1 MTKQTKTLT
10 VLAAA
15 LVVCGGAYAALRVW
29 NDRQAQIDDTVYVTQ
44 LSDFTG
50 LTLTNS
56 AGTLSFT
63 KDDDAWQYDGD
74 DAFPADQEAVEDLA
88 EQVGSL
94 AAIRVID
101 DPEDLSAYGLDE
113 PALQASV
120 TAGDGTAVT
129 LLLGDVSD
137 SYCYAKRTDS
147 DTVYTVST
155 DLPENL
161 ESLELLD
168 LAAIPDFP
176 DLGTDTISSL
186 TWESGGTTLTL
197 TKTETTGTESGD
209 SSADA
214 STSSESSGETEPAW
228 DVNGTAIPSDN
239 STFTSLMAQL
249 SSLAFDACYDYKGE
263 ADTLAACG
271 LDDPVGVLTVTYGE
285 GETFTLTLG
294 ALDGTGDAY
303 YAQLS
308 GDPAVYL
315 LSRDPVSTL
324 TSLTPEALT
333 AADQEETETEAD
345 GTEAAA
351 DPDTSTGS
359 SGAS

>member
-1 MTKQTKTLT
+1 MTKQTKTLAA
-10 VLAAA
+10 LAAA

-29 NDRQAQIDDTVYVTQ
+29 NDQQAQIDDTVYVTQ
-44 LSDFTG
+44 LSDLTG

-74 DAFPADQEAVEDLA
+74 DAFPADQEAVENLA

-94 AAIRVID
+94 AAIRVIN

-197 TKTETTGTESGD
+197 TKTENGD

-214 STSSESSGETEPAW
+214 SSSSESAEETEPAW

-239 STFTSLMAQL
+239 SAFTSLMAQI

-271 LDDPVGVLTVTYGE
+271 LDTPVGVLTVTYGE
-285 GETFTLTLG
+285 DETLTLTIG
-294 ALDGTGDAY
+294 ALDGTGDSY

-315 LSRDPVSTL
+315 LSADSVD
-324 TSLTPEALT
+324 SLISLSAQELT
-333 AADQEETETEAD
+333 AVEGDEAEE
-345 GTEAAA
+345 EAASDA
-351 DPDTSTGS
+351 S
-359 SGAS
+359 SDSSSSSAS

>member
-1 MTKQTKTLT
+1 MTKQTKTLAA
-10 VLAAA
+10 LAAA

-29 NDRQAQIDDTVYVTQ
+29 NDQQAQVDDTVYVTQ
-44 LSDFTG
+44 LSD
-50 LTLTNS
+50 LTVLSLIN
-56 AGTLSFT
+56 GQGELSFT
-63 KDDDAWQYDGD
+63 KAEDAWQYDGD

-88 EQVGSL
+88 EQIGSL

-168 LAAIPDFP
+168 LAAVPDFP

-197 TKTETTGTESGD
+197 TKTETAGTESGD

-214 STSSESSGETEPAW
+214 SSSSESAEGTEPAW

-239 STFTSLMAQL
+239 SAFTSLMAQI

-263 ADTLAACG
+263 ADTLAECG
-271 LDDPVGVLTVTYGE
+271 LDTPVGVLTVTYGE
-285 GETFTLTLG
+285 GETLTLTIG
-294 ALDGTGDAY
+294 ALDGAGDSY

-308 GDPAVYL
+308 GDPGVYL
-315 LSRDPVSTL
+315 LSADSVDTL
-324 TSLTPEALT
+324 ISLSAQELT
-333 AADQEETETEAD
+333 AVEED
-345 GTEAAA
+345 EAASDA
-351 DPDTSTGS
+351 S
-359 SGAS
+359 SDSSSSSAS

>member
-1 MTKQTKTLT
+1 MTKQTKTLAA
-10 VLAAA
+10 LAAA

-29 NDRQAQIDDTVYVTQ
+29 NDQQAQVDDTVYVTQ
-44 LSDFTG
+44 LSDFTA
-50 LTLTNS
+50 LSFTN
-56 AGTLSFT
+56 AQGELSFT
-63 KDDDAWQYDGD
+63 KAEDAWQYDGD
-74 DAFPADQEAVEDLA
+74 ASFPADQEAVEDLA

-113 PALQASV
+113 PTLQASV

-168 LAAIPDFP
+168 LAAIPGFP

-197 TKTETTGTESGD
+197 TKTETETAGAESGD

-214 STSSESSGETEPAW
+214 SSSSESVEETEPAW

-239 STFTSLMAQL
+239 STFTSLMAQI

-263 ADTLAACG
+263 ADTLAECG
-271 LDDPVGVLTVTYGE
+271 LDTPVGVLTVTYGE
-285 GETFTLTLG
+285 GETLTLTIG
-294 ALDGTGDAY
+294 ALDGTGDSY

-308 GDPAVYL
+308 DDQAVYL
-315 LSRDPVSTL
+315 LSADSVGTLVSL
-324 TSLTPEALT
+324 SAQELT
-333 AADQEETETEAD
+333 AAEEDEAET
-345 GTEAAA
+345 
-351 DPDTSTGS
+351 TSDAS
-359 SGAS
+359 SSSAS

>member
-1 MTKQTKTLT
+1 MTKQTKTLAA
-10 VLAAA
+10 LAAA

-29 NDRQAQIDDTVYVTQ
+29 NDQQAQVDDTVYVTQ
-44 LSDFTG
+44 LSDFTA
-50 LTLTNS
+50 LSFTN
-56 AGTLSFT
+56 GQGELSFT
-63 KDDDAWQYDGD
+63 KAEDAWQYDGD
-74 DAFPADQEAVEDLA
+74 ASFPADQEAVEDLA

-113 PALQASV
+113 PALQATV
-120 TAGDGTAVT
+120 TTGDGTAVT

-168 LAAIPDFP
+168 LAAIPGFP

-197 TKTETTGTESGD
+197 TKTETETAGTESGD

-214 STSSESSGETEPAW
+214 SSSSESVEETEPAW

-239 STFTSLMAQL
+239 STFTSLMAQI

-263 ADTLAACG
+263 ADTLAECG
-271 LDDPVGVLTVTYGE
+271 LDAPVGVLTVTYGE
-285 GETFTLTLG
+285 GETLTLTIG
-294 ALDGTGDAY
+294 ALDGTGDSY

-308 GDPAVYL
+308 DDQAVYL
-315 LSRDPVSTL
+315 LSADSVGTLVSL
-324 TSLTPEALT
+324 SAQELT
-333 AADQEETETEAD
+333 AAEEDEAET
-345 GTEAAA
+345 
-351 DPDTSTGS
+351 TSDAS
-359 SGAS
+359 SSSAS

>member
-44 LSDFTG
+44 LSDLTG
-50 LTLTNS
+50 LSLTN
-56 AGTLSFT
+56 GQGELSFT
-63 KDDDAWQYDGD
+63 KAEDAWQYDGD

-88 EQVGSL
+88 EQIGSL

-120 TAGDGTAVT
+120 TAGDETAVT

-147 DTVYTVST
+147 DTVYTIST

-197 TKTETTGTESGD
+197 TKTETAGTESGD

-214 STSSESSGETEPAW
+214 SSSSESAEETEPAW

-239 STFTSLMAQL
+239 SAFTSLMAQI

-263 ADTLAACG
+263 ADTLAECG
-271 LDDPVGVLTVTYGE
+271 LDTPVGVLTVTYGE
-285 GETFTLTLG
+285 GETLTLTIG
-294 ALDGTGDAY
+294 ALDGTGDSY

-308 GDPAVYL
+308 DDQAVYL
-315 LSRDPVSTL
+315 LSADSVDTII
-324 TSLTPEALT
+324 SLSAQELT
-333 AADQEETETEAD
+333 AAAEDEAET
-345 GTEAAA
+345 
-351 DPDTSTGS
+351 TSDAS
-359 SGAS
+359 SSSAS

>member
-1 MTKQTKTLT
+1 MTKQTKTLAA
-10 VLAAA
+10 LAAA

-29 NDRQAQIDDTVYVTQ
+29 NDQQAQVDDTVYVTQ
-44 LSDFTG
+44 LSDFTA
-50 LTLTNS
+50 LSFTN
-56 AGTLSFT
+56 AQGELSFT
-63 KDDDAWQYDGD
+63 KAEDAWQYDGD
-74 DAFPADQEAVEDLA
+74 ASFPADQEAVEDLA

-120 TAGDGTAVT
+120 TAGDETAVT

-168 LAAIPDFP
+168 LAAIPGFP

-197 TKTETTGTESGD
+197 TKTETETAGAESGD

-214 STSSESSGETEPAW
+214 SSSSESVEETEPAW

-239 STFTSLMAQL
+239 STFTSLMAQI

-263 ADTLAACG
+263 ADTLAECG
-271 LDDPVGVLTVTYGE
+271 LDTPVGVLTVTYGE
-285 GETFTLTLG
+285 GETLTLTIG
-294 ALDGTGDAY
+294 ALDGTGDSY

-308 GDPAVYL
+308 DDQAVYL
-315 LSRDPVSTL
+315 LSADSVGTLVSL
-324 TSLTPEALT
+324 SAQELT
-333 AADQEETETEAD
+333 AAEEDEAET
-345 GTEAAA
+345 
-351 DPDTSTGS
+351 TSDAS
-359 SGAS
+359 SSSAS

>member
-1 MTKQTKTLT
+1 MTKQTRTLV

-15 LVVCGGAYAALRVW
+15 IVVCGGAYGGLRLW
-29 NDRQAQIDDTVYVTQ
+29 NDRQAQMDDTVYVAQ

-56 AGTLSFT
+56 TGTLSFT
-63 KDDDAWQYDGD
+63 KTDGTWQYDGD

-88 EQVGSL
+88 EQVGTL
-94 AAIRVID
+94 AALRVID

-113 PALQASV
+113 PVLQASV
-120 TAGDGTAVT
+120 TAADGQTAA
-129 LLLGDVSD
+129 LLLGDGSS
-137 SYCYAKRTDS
+137 SYCYAKLAGS
-147 DTVYTVST
+147 DTVYTIST
-155 DLPENL
+155 ALPESL
-161 ESLELLD
+161 EDLELLD

-176 DLGTDTISSL
+176 DLGTDTISAL
-186 TWESGGTTLTL
+186 TWESGGPPLTL
-197 TKTETTGTESGD
+197 TKTETSDAENGD

-214 STSSESSGETEPAW
+214 STSSEDGGETEPAW

-263 ADTLAACG
+263 ADTLSACG
-271 LDDPVGVLTVTYGE
+271 LDAPVGVLTVTYGE
-285 GETFTLTLG
+285 GETLTLTIG
-294 ALDGTGDAY
+294 ALDGAGDSY

-315 LSRDPVSTL
+315 LSTDSVDTL
-324 TSLTPEALT
+324 VALSAQGLT
-333 AADQEETETEAD
+333 AIDDDEAEEESTS
-345 GTEAAA
+345 
-351 DPDTSTGS
+351 DTSSDS
-359 SGAS
+359 SSSSAS

>member
-1 MTKQTKTLT
+1 MTKQTKTLAA
-10 VLAAA
+10 LAAA

-44 LSDFTG
+44 LSDLTG
-50 LTLTNS
+50 LSLTN
-56 AGTLSFT
+56 GQGELSFT
-63 KDDDAWQYDGD
+63 KAEDVWQYDGD

-113 PALQASV
+113 PALQVTV

-197 TKTETTGTESGD
+197 TKTENGD

-214 STSSESSGETEPAW
+214 SSSSESAEGTEPAW

-239 STFTSLMAQL
+239 SAFTSLMAQI

-263 ADTLAACG
+263 AETLAECG
-271 LDDPVGVLTVTYGE
+271 LDTPVGVLTVTYGE
-285 GETFTLTLG
+285 GETLTLTIG
-294 ALDGTGDAY
+294 ALDGTGDSY

-315 LSRDPVSTL
+315 LSADSVDAL
-324 TSLTPEALT
+324 ISLSAQELT
-333 AADQEETETEAD
+333 AVEEDEAETASEA
-345 GTEAAA
+345 
-351 DPDTSTGS
+351 S
-359 SGAS
+359 SSSAS

>member
-1 MTKQTKTLT
+1 MTKQTKTLA

-15 LVVCGGAYAALRVW
+15 IVVCGGAYAALRVW

-44 LSDFTG
+44 LSDFTA
-50 LTLTNS
+50 LSLTN
-56 AGTLSFT
+56 GQGELSFT
-63 KDDDAWQYDGD
+63 KAEDVWQYDGD

-88 EQVGSL
+88 EQIGSL

-113 PALQASV
+113 PALQATV

-161 ESLELLD
+161 EFLELLD

-197 TKTETTGTESGD
+197 TKTEMAGTESGD

-214 STSSESSGETEPAW
+214 SSSSEETEPAW
-228 DVNGTAIPSDN
+228 DVNGTAIPSD
-239 STFTSLMAQL
+239 SSAFTSLMAQI

-263 ADTLAACG
+263 ADTLAECG
-271 LDDPVGVLTVTYGE
+271 LDTPVGVLTVTYGE
-285 GETFTLTLG
+285 GETLTLTIG
-294 ALDGTGDAY
+294 ALDGTGDSY

-308 GDPAVYL
+308 DDQAVYL
-315 LSRDPVSTL
+315 LSADSVDTII
-324 TSLTPEALT
+324 SLSAQELT
-333 AADQEETETEAD
+333 AAAEDEAET
-345 GTEAAA
+345 
-351 DPDTSTGS
+351 TSDAS
-359 SGAS
+359 SSSAS

>member
-44 LSDFTG
+44 LSD
-50 LTLTNS
+50 LTVLSLIN
-56 AGTLSFT
+56 GQGELSFT
-63 KDDDAWQYDGD
+63 KAEDVWQYDGD
-74 DAFPADQEAVEDLA
+74 DAFPVDQEAVEDLA
-88 EQVGSL
+88 EQIGSL

-129 LLLGDVSD
+129 LLLGDVSG
-137 SYCYAKRTDS
+137 SYCYAKRADS

-197 TKTETTGTESGD
+197 TKTENGD

-214 STSSESSGETEPAW
+214 SSSSESAEETEPAW

-239 STFTSLMAQL
+239 SAFTSLMAQV

-271 LDDPVGVLTVTYGE
+271 LDTPVGVLTVTYGE
-285 GETFTLTLG
+285 GETLTLTIG
-294 ALDGTGDAY
+294 ALDGTGDSY

-315 LSRDPVSTL
+315 LSAASVDTLVSL
-324 TSLTPEALT
+324 SAQELT
-333 AADQEETETEAD
+333 AVEEDEAEE
-345 GTEAAA
+345 EAASDA
-351 DPDTSTGS
+351 S
-359 SGAS
+359 SDSSSSSAS

>member
-1 MTKQTKTLT
+1 MTKQTKTLAA
-10 VLAAA
+10 LAAA

-29 NDRQAQIDDTVYVTQ
+29 NDRQAQVDDTVYVTQ
-44 LSDFTG
+44 LSDFTA
-50 LTLTNS
+50 LSFTN
-56 AGTLSFT
+56 AQGELSFT
-63 KDDDAWQYDGD
+63 KAEDAWQYDGD
-74 DAFPADQEAVEDLA
+74 ASFPADQEAVEDLA

-168 LAAIPDFP
+168 LAAIPGFP

-197 TKTETTGTESGD
+197 PKTEAETAGTESGD

-214 STSSESSGETEPAW
+214 SSSSEETEPAW

-239 STFTSLMAQL
+239 STFTSLMAQI

-263 ADTLAACG
+263 ADTLAECG
-271 LDDPVGVLTVTYGE
+271 LDTPVGVLTATYGE
-285 GETFTLTLG
+285 GETLTLTIG
-294 ALDGTGDAY
+294 ALDGTGDSY

-308 GDPAVYL
+308 DDQAVYL
-315 LSRDPVSTL
+315 LSADSVDTII
-324 TSLTPEALT
+324 SLSAQELT
-333 AADQEETETEAD
+333 AAEEDEAET
-345 GTEAAA
+345 
-351 DPDTSTGS
+351 TSDAS
-359 SGAS
+359 SSSAS

>member
-1 MTKQTKTLT
+1 MTKQTKTLAA
-10 VLAAA
+10 LAAA

-29 NDRQAQIDDTVYVTQ
+29 NDQQAQVDDTVYVTQ
-44 LSDFTG
+44 LSDFTA
-50 LTLTNS
+50 LSFTN
-56 AGTLSFT
+56 AQGELSFT
-63 KDDDAWQYDGD
+63 KAEDAWQYDGD
-74 DAFPADQEAVEDLA
+74 ASFPADQEAVEDLA

-168 LAAIPDFP
+168 LAAIPGFP

-197 TKTETTGTESGD
+197 TKTENGD

-214 STSSESSGETEPAW
+214 SSSSESAEETEPAW

-239 STFTSLMAQL
+239 SAFTSLMAQI

-263 ADTLAACG
+263 ADTLAECG
-271 LDDPVGVLTVTYGE
+271 PDTPVGVLTVTYGE
-285 GETFTLTLG
+285 GETLTLTIG
-294 ALDGTGDAY
+294 ALDGTGDSY

-308 GDPAVYL
+308 GDPGVYL
-315 LSRDPVSTL
+315 LSADSVDTLVSL
-324 TSLTPEALT
+324 SAQELT
-333 AADQEETETEAD
+333 AAEDETESDA
-345 GTEAAA
+345 
-351 DPDTSTGS
+351 S
-359 SGAS
+359 SDSSSSSAS

>member
-1 MTKQTKTLT
+1 MTKQTKTLAA
-10 VLAAA
+10 LAAA

-29 NDRQAQIDDTVYVTQ
+29 NDQQAQVDDTVYVTQ
-44 LSDFTG
+44 LSDFTA
-50 LTLTNS
+50 LSFTN
-56 AGTLSFT
+56 AQGELSFT
-63 KDDDAWQYDGD
+63 KVEDAWQYDGD
-74 DAFPADQEAVEDLA
+74 ASFPADQEAVEDLA

-147 DTVYTVST
+147 DTVYTIST

-197 TKTETTGTESGD
+197 TKAEAETAGTESGD

-214 STSSESSGETEPAW
+214 SSSSESAEGTEPAR

-239 STFTSLMAQL
+239 STFTSLMAQV

-263 ADTLAACG
+263 ADTLAECG
-271 LDDPVGVLTVTYGE
+271 LDTPVGVLTVTYGE
-285 GETFTLTLG
+285 DETLTLTIG
-294 ALDGTGDAY
+294 ALDGTGDSY

-308 GDPAVYL
+308 GDPGVYL
-315 LSRDPVSTL
+315 LSADSVDTL
-324 TSLTPEALT
+324 ISLSAQELT
-333 AADQEETETEAD
+333 AAEDETASD
-345 GTEAAA
+345 A
-351 DPDTSTGS
+351 S
-359 SGAS
+359 SDSSSSSAS

>member
-44 LSDFTG
+44 LSD
-50 LTLTNS
+50 LTALSLTN
-56 AGTLSFT
+56 GQGELSFT
-63 KDDDAWQYDGD
+63 KVEDAWQYDGD

-88 EQVGSL
+88 EQIGSL

-176 DLGTDTISSL
+176 DLGTDTISS
-186 TWESGGTTLTL
+186 
-197 TKTETTGTESGD
+197 
-209 SSADA
+209 
-214 STSSESSGETEPAW
+214 SESAEETEPAW

-239 STFTSLMAQL
+239 SAFTSLMAQI

-263 ADTLAACG
+263 ADTLAECG
-271 LDDPVGVLTVTYGE
+271 LDTPVGVLTVTYGE
-285 GETFTLTLG
+285 GETLTLTIG
-294 ALDGTGDAY
+294 ALDGTGDSY

-315 LSRDPVSTL
+315 LSADSVDTLVSL
-324 TSLTPEALT
+324 SAQELT
-333 AADQEETETEAD
+333 AVEEDEAEE
-345 GTEAAA
+345 EAASDA
-351 DPDTSTGS
+351 S
-359 SGAS
+359 SDSSSSSAS

>member
-1 MTKQTKTLT
+1 MTKQTKTLAA
-10 VLAAA
+10 LAAA
-15 LVVCGGAYAALRVW
+15 IVVCGGAYAALRVW
-29 NDRQAQIDDTVYVTQ
+29 NDQQAQVDDAVYVTQ
-44 LSDFTG
+44 LSD
-50 LTLTNS
+50 LTALSLTN
-56 AGTLSFT
+56 GQGELSFT
-63 KDDDAWQYDGD
+63 KAEDVWQYDGD
-74 DAFPADQEAVEDLA
+74 ASFPAGQEAVEDLA
-88 EQVGSL
+88 EQIGSL

-186 TWESGGTTLTL
+186 TWESGGTPLTL

-239 STFTSLMAQL
+239 SAFTSLMAQL

-271 LDDPVGVLTVTYGE
+271 LDTPVGVLTVTYGE
-285 GETFTLTLG
+285 GETLTLTIG
-294 ALDGTGDAY
+294 ALDGAGDSY

-315 LSRDPVSTL
+315 LSADSVD
-324 TSLTPEALT
+324 SLISLSAQELT
-333 AADQEETETEAD
+333 AAEEDETETASD
-345 GTEAAA
+345 ASSSS
-351 DPDTSTGS
+351 TS
-359 SGAS
+359 

>member
-29 NDRQAQIDDTVYVTQ
+29 NDQQAQVDDTVYVTQ

-74 DAFPADQEAVEDLA
+74 DAFPADQEAVENLA

-94 AAIRVID
+94 AAIRVIN

-113 PALQASV
+113 PALQATV

-197 TKTETTGTESGD
+197 TKTETAGTESGD

-214 STSSESSGETEPAW
+214 SSSSESAEETEPAW

-239 STFTSLMAQL
+239 SAFTSLMAQI

-263 ADTLAACG
+263 ADTLAECG
-271 LDDPVGVLTVTYGE
+271 LDTPVGVLTVTYGE
-285 GETFTLTLG
+285 GETLTLTIG
-294 ALDGTGDAY
+294 ALDGTGDSY

-308 GDPAVYL
+308 GDPGVYL
-315 LSRDPVSTL
+315 LSADSVDTII
-324 TSLTPEALT
+324 SLSAQELT
-333 AADQEETETEAD
+333 AAEEDEAET
-345 GTEAAA
+345 
-351 DPDTSTGS
+351 TSDAS
-359 SGAS
+359 SSSAS

>member
-29 NDRQAQIDDTVYVTQ
+29 NDQQAQVDDTVYVTQ
-44 LSDFTG
+44 LSD
-50 LTLTNS
+50 LTVLSLIN
-56 AGTLSFT
+56 GQGELSFT
-63 KDDDAWQYDGD
+63 KAEDAWQYDGD

-88 EQVGSL
+88 EQIGSL

-147 DTVYTVST
+147 DTVYTIST

-168 LAAIPDFP
+168 LAAVPDFP

-197 TKTETTGTESGD
+197 TKTETAGTESGD

-214 STSSESSGETEPAW
+214 SSSSEETEPAW

-239 STFTSLMAQL
+239 SAFTSLMAQI

-263 ADTLAACG
+263 AETLAECG
-271 LDDPVGVLTVTYGE
+271 LDTPVGVLTVTYGE
-285 GETFTLTLG
+285 GETLTLTIG
-294 ALDGTGDAY
+294 ALDGAGDSY

-308 GDPAVYL
+308 GDPAVYQ
-315 LSRDPVSTL
+315 LSADSVDTLVSL
-324 TSLTPEALT
+324 SAQELT
-333 AADQEETETEAD
+333 AAEDETESDA
-345 GTEAAA
+345 
-351 DPDTSTGS
+351 S
-359 SGAS
+359 SDSSSSSAS

>member
-44 LSDFTG
+44 LSDLTG
-50 LTLTNS
+50 LSLTN
-56 AGTLSFT
+56 GQGELSFT
-63 KDDDAWQYDGD
+63 KAEDVWQYDGD

-88 EQVGSL
+88 EQIGSL

-168 LAAIPDFP
+168 LAAIPGFP

-197 TKTETTGTESGD
+197 SKTETETAGTENGD

-214 STSSESSGETEPAW
+214 SSSSEETEPAW

-263 ADTLAACG
+263 AEALSACG
-271 LDDPVGVLTVTYGE
+271 LDTPVGVLTVTYGE
-285 GETFTLTLG
+285 SETLTLTIG
-294 ALDGTGDAY
+294 ALDGTGDSY

-315 LSRDPVSTL
+315 LSADSVDAL
-324 TSLTPEALT
+324 ISLSAQELT
-333 AADQEETETEAD
+333 AAEDETASD
-345 GTEAAA
+345 A
-351 DPDTSTGS
+351 S
-359 SGAS
+359 SDSSSSSAS

>member
-1 MTKQTKTLT
+1 MTKQTKTLAA
-10 VLAAA
+10 LAAA

-29 NDRQAQIDDTVYVTQ
+29 NDQQAQLDDTVYVTQ
-44 LSDFTG
+44 LSDFTA
-50 LTLTNS
+50 LSFTN
-56 AGTLSFT
+56 AQGELSFT
-63 KDDDAWQYDGD
+63 KAEDAWQYDGD
-74 DAFPADQEAVEDLA
+74 ASFPADQEAVEDLA

-113 PALQASV
+113 PTLQASV

-168 LAAIPDFP
+168 LAAIPGFP

-197 TKTETTGTESGD
+197 TKTETETAGTESGD

-214 STSSESSGETEPAW
+214 SSSSESVDETEPAW

-239 STFTSLMAQL
+239 STFTSLMAQI

-263 ADTLAACG
+263 ADTLAECG
-271 LDDPVGVLTVTYGE
+271 LDTPVGLLTVTYGE
-285 GETFTLTLG
+285 GETLTLTIG
-294 ALDGTGDAY
+294 ALDGTGDSY

-308 GDPAVYL
+308 DDQAVYL
-315 LSRDPVSTL
+315 LSADSVDTII
-324 TSLTPEALT
+324 SLSAQELT
-333 AADQEETETEAD
+333 AAEEDEAET
-345 GTEAAA
+345 
-351 DPDTSTGS
+351 TSDAS
-359 SGAS
+359 SSSAS

>member
-1 MTKQTKTLT
+1 MTKQTKTLAA
-10 VLAAA
+10 LAAA

-44 LSDFTG
+44 LSDLTG
-50 LTLTNS
+50 LSLTN
-56 AGTLSFT
+56 GQGELSFT
-63 KDDDAWQYDGD
+63 KAEDVWQYDGD

-113 PALQASV
+113 PALQVTV

-197 TKTETTGTESGD
+197 TKTENGD

-214 STSSESSGETEPAW
+214 SSSSESAEETEHAW

-239 STFTSLMAQL
+239 SAFTSLMAQI

-263 ADTLAACG
+263 AETLAECG
-271 LDDPVGVLTVTYGE
+271 LDTPVGVLTVTYGE
-285 GETFTLTLG
+285 GETLTLTIG
-294 ALDGTGDAY
+294 ALDGAGDSY

-315 LSRDPVSTL
+315 LSADSVDAL
-324 TSLTPEALT
+324 ISLSAQELT
-333 AADQEETETEAD
+333 AVEEDEAETASEA
-345 GTEAAA
+345 
-351 DPDTSTGS
+351 S
-359 SGAS
+359 SSSAS

>member
-1 MTKQTKTLT
+1 MTKQTKTLA

-15 LVVCGGAYAALRVW
+15 IVVCGGAYAALRVW

-44 LSDFTG
+44 LSD
-50 LTLTNS
+50 LTALSLTN
-56 AGTLSFT
+56 GQGELSFT
-63 KDDDAWQYDGD
+63 KAEDVWQYDGD

-88 EQVGSL
+88 EQIGSL

-113 PALQASV
+113 PALQATV

-161 ESLELLD
+161 EFLELLD

-197 TKTETTGTESGD
+197 TKTEMAGTESGD

-214 STSSESSGETEPAW
+214 SSSSEETEPAW

-239 STFTSLMAQL
+239 SAFTSLMAQI

-263 ADTLAACG
+263 ADTLAECG
-271 LDDPVGVLTVTYGE
+271 LDTPVGVLTVTYGE
-285 GETFTLTLG
+285 GETLTLTIG
-294 ALDGTGDAY
+294 ALDGTGDSY

-308 GDPAVYL
+308 DDQAVYL
-315 LSRDPVSTL
+315 LSADSVDTII
-324 TSLTPEALT
+324 SLSAQELT
-333 AADQEETETEAD
+333 AAAEDEAET
-345 GTEAAA
+345 
-351 DPDTSTGS
+351 TSDAS
-359 SGAS
+359 SSSAS

>member
-1 MTKQTKTLT
+1 MTKQTKTLAA
-10 VLAAA
+10 LAAA

-29 NDRQAQIDDTVYVTQ
+29 NDQQAQVDDTVYVTQ
-44 LSDFTG
+44 LSDFTA
-50 LTLTNS
+50 LSFTN
-56 AGTLSFT
+56 AQGELSFT
-63 KDDDAWQYDGD
+63 KAEDAWQYDGD
-74 DAFPADQEAVEDLA
+74 ASFPADQEAVEDLA

-168 LAAIPDFP
+168 LAAIPGFP

-186 TWESGGTTLTL
+186 TWESGGTALTL
-197 TKTETTGTESGD
+197 TKAEAETAGTESGD

-214 STSSESSGETEPAW
+214 SSSSEETEPAW

-239 STFTSLMAQL
+239 STLTSLMAQI

-263 ADTLAACG
+263 ADTLAECG
-271 LDDPVGVLTVTYGE
+271 LDTPVGVLTVTYGE
-285 GETFTLTLG
+285 GETLTLTIG
-294 ALDGTGDAY
+294 ALDGTGDSY

-308 GDPAVYL
+308 DDQAVYL
-315 LSRDPVSTL
+315 LSADSVGTLVSL
-324 TSLTPEALT
+324 SAQELT
-333 AADQEETETEAD
+333 AAEEDEAET
-345 GTEAAA
+345 
-351 DPDTSTGS
+351 TSDAS
-359 SGAS
+359 SSSAS

>member
-1 MTKQTKTLT
+1 MTKQTKTLAA
-10 VLAAA
+10 LAAA

-29 NDRQAQIDDTVYVTQ
+29 NDQQAQVDDTVYVTQ
-44 LSDFTG
+44 LSDFTA
-50 LTLTNS
+50 LSFTN
-56 AGTLSFT
+56 AQGELSFT
-63 KDDDAWQYDGD
+63 KAEDAWQYDGD
-74 DAFPADQEAVEDLA
+74 ASFPADQEAVEDLA

-197 TKTETTGTESGD
+197 TKTENGD

-214 STSSESSGETEPAW
+214 SSSSESAEETEPAW

-239 STFTSLMAQL
+239 SAFTSLMAQI

-263 ADTLAACG
+263 ADTLAECG
-271 LDDPVGVLTVTYGE
+271 PDTPVGVLTVTYGE
-285 GETFTLTLG
+285 GETLTLTIG
-294 ALDGTGDAY
+294 ALDGTGDSY

-308 GDPAVYL
+308 GDPGVYL
-315 LSRDPVSTL
+315 LSADSVDTLVSL
-324 TSLTPEALT
+324 SAQELT
-333 AADQEETETEAD
+333 AAEDETESDA
-345 GTEAAA
+345 
-351 DPDTSTGS
+351 S
-359 SGAS
+359 SDSSSSSAS

>member
-74 DAFPADQEAVEDLA
+74 DAFPADQEAVENLA

-94 AAIRVID
+94 AAIRVIN

-137 SYCYAKRTDS
+137 SYCYTKRTDS

-197 TKTETTGTESGD
+197 TKTENGD

-214 STSSESSGETEPAW
+214 SSSSESAEETEPAW

-239 STFTSLMAQL
+239 SAFTSLMAQI

-271 LDDPVGVLTVTYGE
+271 LDTPVGVLTVTYGE
-285 GETFTLTLG
+285 GETLTLTIG
-294 ALDGTGDAY
+294 ALDGTGDSY

-315 LSRDPVSTL
+315 LSADSVDTLVSL
-324 TSLTPEALT
+324 SAQELT
-333 AADQEETETEAD
+333 AVEEDEAETASEA
-345 GTEAAA
+345 
-351 DPDTSTGS
+351 S
-359 SGAS
+359 SSSAS

>member
-74 DAFPADQEAVEDLA
+74 DVFPADQEAVENLA

-94 AAIRVID
+94 AAIRVIN

-197 TKTETTGTESGD
+197 TKTENGD

-214 STSSESSGETEPAW
+214 SSSSESAEETEPAW

-239 STFTSLMAQL
+239 SAFTSLMAQI

-263 ADTLAACG
+263 ADTLAECG
-271 LDDPVGVLTVTYGE
+271 LDTPVGVLTVTYGE
-285 GETFTLTLG
+285 GETLTLTIG
-294 ALDGTGDAY
+294 ALDGTGDSY

-308 GDPAVYL
+308 GDPGVYL
-315 LSRDPVSTL
+315 LSADSVDTII
-324 TSLTPEALT
+324 SLSAQELT
-333 AADQEETETEAD
+333 AAEEDEAET
-345 GTEAAA
+345 
-351 DPDTSTGS
+351 TSDAS
-359 SGAS
+359 SSSAS

>member
-1 MTKQTKTLT
+1 MTKQTKTLAI
-10 VLAAA
+10 LAAA
-15 LVVCGGAYAALRVW
+15 LVVCGGAYAGLRVW
-29 NDRQAQIDDTVYVTQ
+29 NDRQAQIDDTVYLTQ
-44 LSDFTG
+44 LSDLTG

-63 KDDDAWQYDGD
+63 KTDGAWQYDGD
-74 DAFPADQEAVEDLA
+74 SAFPADQTAVEDLA

-94 AAIRVID
+94 AALRVID

-113 PALQASV
+113 PSLQASV
-120 TAGDGTAVT
+120 TAGDGTTAE
-129 LLLGDVSD
+129 LLLGDVSS
-137 SYCYAKRTDS
+137 SYCYAKLADS
-147 DTVYTVST
+147 DTVYTIST
-155 DLPENL
+155 DLSETL

-239 STFTSLMAQL
+239 STFTSLMAQI

-263 ADTLAACG
+263 ADTLAECG
-271 LDDPVGVLTVTYGE
+271 LDTPVGVLTVTYGE
-285 GETFTLTLG
+285 GETLTLTIG
-294 ALDGTGDAY
+294 ALDGTGDSY

-308 GDPAVYL
+308 DDQAVYL
-315 LSRDPVSTL
+315 LSADSVGTLVSL
-324 TSLTPEALT
+324 SAQELT
-333 AADQEETETEAD
+333 AAEEDEAET
-345 GTEAAA
+345 
-351 DPDTSTGS
+351 TSDAS
-359 SGAS
+359 SSSAS

>member
-74 DAFPADQEAVEDLA
+74 DAFPADQEAVENLA

-94 AAIRVID
+94 AAIRVIN

-113 PALQASV
+113 PALQATV

-197 TKTETTGTESGD
+197 TKSETETAGTENGD

-214 STSSESSGETEPAW
+214 SSSSESAEGTEPAW

-239 STFTSLMAQL
+239 SAFTSLMAQV

-271 LDDPVGVLTVTYGE
+271 LDTPVGVLTVTYGE
-285 GETFTLTLG
+285 GETLTLTIG
-294 ALDGTGDAY
+294 ALDGTGDSY

-315 LSRDPVSTL
+315 LSADSVDTLVSL
-324 TSLTPEALT
+324 SAQELT
-333 AADQEETETEAD
+333 AVEEDEAE
-345 GTEAAA
+345 EAASDA
-351 DPDTSTGS
+351 S
-359 SGAS
+359 SDSSSSSAS

>member
-1 MTKQTKTLT
+1 MTKQTKTLAA
-10 VLAAA
+10 LAAA

-29 NDRQAQIDDTVYVTQ
+29 NDQQAQLDDTVYVTQ
-44 LSDFTG
+44 LSDFTA
-50 LTLTNS
+50 LSFTN
-56 AGTLSFT
+56 AQGELSFT
-63 KDDDAWQYDGD
+63 KAEDAWQYDGD
-74 DAFPADQEAVEDLA
+74 ASFPADQEAVEDLA

-113 PALQASV
+113 PTLQASV

-129 LLLGDVSD
+129 LLLGDMSD

-168 LAAIPDFP
+168 LAAIPGFP

-197 TKTETTGTESGD
+197 TKTETETAGTESGD

-214 STSSESSGETEPAW
+214 SSSSESVEETEPAW

-239 STFTSLMAQL
+239 STFTSLMAQI

-263 ADTLAACG
+263 ADTLAECG
-271 LDDPVGVLTVTYGE
+271 LDTPVGLLTVTYGE
-285 GETFTLTLG
+285 GETLTLTIG
-294 ALDGTGDAY
+294 ALDGTGDSY

-308 GDPAVYL
+308 DDQTVYL
-315 LSRDPVSTL
+315 LSADSVDTII
-324 TSLTPEALT
+324 SLSAQELT
-333 AADQEETETEAD
+333 AAEEDEAET
-345 GTEAAA
+345 
-351 DPDTSTGS
+351 TSDAS
-359 SGAS
+359 SSSAS

>member
-44 LSDFTG
+44 LSDLTG
-50 LTLTNS
+50 LSLTN
-56 AGTLSFT
+56 GQGELSFT
-63 KDDDAWQYDGD
+63 KAEDVWQYDGD

-88 EQVGSL
+88 EQIGSL

-113 PALQASV
+113 PALQATV

-168 LAAIPDFP
+168 LAAIPGFP

-197 TKTETTGTESGD
+197 TKTENED

-214 STSSESSGETEPAW
+214 SSSSEETEPAW

-239 STFTSLMAQL
+239 SAFTSLMAQI

-263 ADTLAACG
+263 AETLAEWG
-271 LDDPVGVLTVTYGE
+271 LDTPVGVLTVTYGE
-285 GETFTLTLG
+285 GETLTLTIG
-294 ALDGTGDAY
+294 ALDGAGDSY

-315 LSRDPVSTL
+315 LSADSVDTLVSL
-324 TSLTPEALT
+324 SAQELT
-333 AADQEETETEAD
+333 AAEDDEAEDETASD
-345 GTEAAA
+345 A
-351 DPDTSTGS
+351 S
-359 SGAS
+359 SDSSSSSDS

>member
-1 MTKQTKTLT
+1 MTKQTKTLA

-15 LVVCGGAYAALRVW
+15 LVVCGGAYAGLRVW
-29 NDRQAQIDDTVYVTQ
+29 NDRQAQIDDTVYLTQ
-44 LSDFTG
+44 LSDLTG

-63 KDDDAWQYDGD
+63 KTDGAWQYDGD
-74 DAFPADQEAVEDLA
+74 SAFPANQTAVEGLA

-101 DPEDLSAYGLDE
+101 D
-113 PALQASV
+113 
-120 TAGDGTAVT
+120 
-129 LLLGDVSD
+129 
-137 SYCYAKRTDS
+137 
-147 DTVYTVST
+147 
-155 DLPENL
+155 PENL

-186 TWESGGTTLTL
+186 TWESGGTPLTL

-228 DVNGTAIPSDN
+228 DVNGTAIPADN
-239 STFTSLMAQL
+239 SIFTSLMAQL
-249 SSLAFDACYDYKGE
+249 SSLAFDACCDYKGE

-333 AADQEETETEAD
+333 AADQEETEAETD

-359 SGAS
+359 SSAS

>member
-1 MTKQTKTLT
+1 MTKQTKTLAA
-10 VLAAA
+10 LAAA

-44 LSDFTG
+44 LSD
-50 LTLTNS
+50 LTALSLIN
-56 AGTLSFT
+56 GQGELSFT
-63 KDDDAWQYDGD
+63 KAEDTWQYDGD

-88 EQVGSL
+88 EQIGSL

-147 DTVYTVST
+147 DTVYTIST

-186 TWESGGTTLTL
+186 TWESGGTTLAL
-197 TKTETTGTESGD
+197 TKSEAETAGTENGD

-214 STSSESSGETEPAW
+214 SSSSEETEPAW

-239 STFTSLMAQL
+239 STFTSLMAQI

-263 ADTLAACG
+263 AETLAECG
-271 LDDPVGVLTVTYGE
+271 LDTPVGVLTVTYGE
-285 GETFTLTLG
+285 GETLTLTIG
-294 ALDGTGDAY
+294 ALDGAGDSY

-315 LSRDPVSTL
+315 LSADSVDTLVSL
-324 TSLTPEALT
+324 SAQELT
-333 AADQEETETEAD
+333 AVEEDEAETASEA
-345 GTEAAA
+345 
-351 DPDTSTGS
+351 S
-359 SGAS
+359 SSSAS

>member
-44 LSDFTG
+44 LSD
-50 LTLTNS
+50 LTALSLNN
-56 AGTLSFT
+56 GQGELSFT
-63 KDDDAWQYDGD
+63 KAEDVWQYDGD
-74 DAFPADQEAVEDLA
+74 DAFPADQEAVENLA

-94 AAIRVID
+94 AAIRVIN
-101 DPEDLSAYGLDE
+101 DPEDLSAYSLDE
-113 PALQASV
+113 PALQATV

-197 TKTETTGTESGD
+197 TKTETAGTESGD

-214 STSSESSGETEPAW
+214 SSSSESAEGTEPAW

-239 STFTSLMAQL
+239 STFTSLMAQI

-263 ADTLAACG
+263 AETLSACG
-271 LDDPVGVLTVTYGE
+271 LNTPVGVLTVTYGE
-285 GETFTLTLG
+285 GETLTLTIG
-294 ALDGTGDAY
+294 ALDGTGDSY

-308 GDPAVYL
+308 GDPGVYL
-315 LSRDPVSTL
+315 LSADSVDTII
-324 TSLTPEALT
+324 SLSAQELT
-333 AADQEETETEAD
+333 AAEEDEAET
-345 GTEAAA
+345 
-351 DPDTSTGS
+351 TSDAS
-359 SGAS
+359 SSSAS

>member
-1 MTKQTKTLT
+1 MTKQTKTLAA
-10 VLAAA
+10 LAAA

-29 NDRQAQIDDTVYVTQ
+29 NDQQAQLDDTVYVTQ
-44 LSDFTG
+44 LSDFTA
-50 LTLTNS
+50 LSFTN
-56 AGTLSFT
+56 AQGELSFT
-63 KDDDAWQYDGD
+63 KAEDAWQYDGD
-74 DAFPADQEAVEDLA
+74 ASFPADQEAVEDLA

-113 PALQASV
+113 PTLQASV

-129 LLLGDVSD
+129 LLLGDMSD

-168 LAAIPDFP
+168 LAAIPGFP

-197 TKTETTGTESGD
+197 TKTETETAGTESGD

-214 STSSESSGETEPAW
+214 SSSSEETEPAW

-239 STFTSLMAQL
+239 STLTSLMAQI

-263 ADTLAACG
+263 ADTLAECG
-271 LDDPVGVLTVTYGE
+271 LDTPVGVLTVTYGE
-285 GETFTLTLG
+285 GETLTLTIG
-294 ALDGTGDAY
+294 ALDGTGDSY

-308 GDPAVYL
+308 DDQAVYL
-315 LSRDPVSTL
+315 LSADSVDTII
-324 TSLTPEALT
+324 SLSAQELT
-333 AADQEETETEAD
+333 AAEEDEAET
-345 GTEAAA
+345 
-351 DPDTSTGS
+351 TSDAS
-359 SGAS
+359 SSSAS

>member
-1 MTKQTKTLT
+1 MTKQTKTLAA
-10 VLAAA
+10 LAAA

-29 NDRQAQIDDTVYVTQ
+29 NDQQAQVDDTVYVTQ
-44 LSDFTG
+44 LSDFTA
-50 LTLTNS
+50 LSFTN
-56 AGTLSFT
+56 GQGELSFT
-63 KDDDAWQYDGD
+63 KAEDAWQYDGD

-113 PALQASV
+113 PTLQASV

-168 LAAIPDFP
+168 LAAIPGFP

-197 TKTETTGTESGD
+197 TKAEAETAGTESGD

-214 STSSESSGETEPAW
+214 SSSSEESAEGAEPAW
-228 DVNGTAIPSDN
+228 DVNGMAIPSDN
-239 STFTSLMAQL
+239 SAFTSLMAQI

-263 ADTLAACG
+263 ADTLAECG
-271 LDDPVGVLTVTYGE
+271 LDTPVGVLTVTYGE
-285 GETFTLTLG
+285 GETLTLTIG
-294 ALDGTGDAY
+294 ALDGTGDSY

-308 GDPAVYL
+308 DDQAVYL
-315 LSRDPVSTL
+315 LSADSVGTLVSL
-324 TSLTPEALT
+324 SAQELT
-333 AADQEETETEAD
+333 AAEEDEAET
-345 GTEAAA
+345 
-351 DPDTSTGS
+351 TSDAS
-359 SGAS
+359 SSSAS